1 MPQVA
6 KVTTTDDKGNVHT
19 YMLLPGEDITSFIT
33 TNLALEDRTVSV
45 QKSVTFTLVEFIE
58 F

>member
-1 MPQVA
+1 MIAA

-19 YMLLPGEDITSFIT
+19 YTLLPGEDITSFIT

-45 QKSVTFTLVEFIE
+45 QKSVTFTLVELIE